1 MAGMVPALLLALC
14 SAASASSAI
23 PASVV
28 NAAVSWPDANFAGE
42 LGSFPLGNG
51 DVASNVWI
59 SNTTGDLNFYIAK
72 SDAFDQNSQPVKV
85 GKVALRFDPPL
96 WTLGQQPQPQQPQQP
111 PQASDKGSF
120 EQTLDLATGTVTVST
135 AAGYAVSVWVDY
147 NNPVVRV
154 TAANTQGKKF
164 KVTATLDV
172 YRNRYERRCCV

>member
-1 MAGMVPALLLALC
+1 MVPALLLALC
-14 SAASASSAI
+14 SAASASASAI

-51 DVASNVWI
+51 DIASNVWI

-96 WTLGQQPQPQQPQQP
+96 WTPG
-111 PQASDKGSF
+111 QASSEKGSF

-135 AAGYAVSVWVDY
+135 ADGYTVSVWVDY
-147 NNPVVRV
+147 NDPVVRV
-154 TAANTQGKKF
+154 TAANTKGKKF

-172 YRNRYERRCCV
+172 YRNR

>member
-1 MAGMVPALLLALC
+1 MVPALLLALC
-14 SAASASSAI
+14 SAASASASAI

-51 DVASNVWI
+51 DIASNVWI

-96 WTLGQQPQPQQPQQP
+96 WTPGQ
-111 PQASDKGSF
+111 ASSDKGSF

-135 AAGYAVSVWVDY
+135 ADGYAISVWVDY
-147 NNPVVRV
+147 NDPVVRV

-172 YRNRYERRCCV
+172 YRNRYLQV